1 MRVLVTGNRGK
12 IGAFVERRLVE
23 EGWKV
28 VGFDLEDGHDV
39 TDAAAVRT
47 AARGCNA
54 AVHLAAI
61 PNDRLAPPEEI
72 MRVNVLGV
80 WHVLLAAREEGM
92 ERVVF
97 FSSGQVLGVAQGH
110 GVPDYLPLGDEYPS
124 RGIQPYALSK
134 RVGEELC
141 AATTAM
147 AGVATVCLRPVGVF
161 GPGDYEGRRERWRE
175 QPDSEWTPY
184 WEYGAFVDVR
194 DVASACLA
202 SLSCADPGHAR
213 LLLCAA
219 DISASA
225 PSREL
230 AERLLPSVPW
240 RGGPEFEVDP
250 WRALIDCS
258 RADRVLGWRPEH
270 RWATRA
276 R

>member
-1 MRVLVTGNRGK
+1 VQVLVTGNRGK
-12 IGAFVERRLVE
+12 IGAFVDRRLVDG
-23 EGWKV
+23 GWQV

-47 AARGCNA
+47 AARGCKA

-80 WHVLLAAREEGM
+80 WHVLLAAREERM
-92 ERVVF
+92 ARVAF

-147 AGVATVCLRPVGVF
+147 TGVATVCLRPVGVF
-161 GPGDYEGRRERWRE
+161 GPGDYEGRRARWRE

-194 DVASACLA
+194 DVAEAVSLA
-202 SLSCADPGHAR
+202 LTVPGLRHER
-213 LLLCAA
+213 LLLAGDDIAA
-219 DISASA
+219 TRPARA
-225 PSREL
+225 MVEM
-230 AERLLPSVPW
+230 LLPQVEW
-240 RGGPEFEVDP
+240 RGGDEYERDP
-250 WRALIDCS
+250 WRSLV
-258 RADRVLGWRPEH
+258 RADRAREVLGWRPRY
-270 RWATRA
+270 RWRDAG
-276 R
+276 